1 MPLLST
7 EAERSLARRE
17 WSGNIRELR
26 NLMERTLL
34 LTPKRTLDA
43 SDFAEPAAV
52 HADERDIPFPATL
65 AAMTRAAARAM
76 LVYCDGNKSE
86 AARRLN
92 ISRPRLQRLL
102 DATSDDNADLN
113 DDAEVES

>member
-1 MPLLST
+1 
-7 EAERSLARRE
+7 
-17 WSGNIRELR
+17 
-26 NLMERTLL
+26 
-34 LTPKRTLDA
+34 
-43 SDFAEPAAV
+43 
-52 HADERDIPFPATL
+52 
-65 AAMTRAAARAM
+65 MTRAAARAM